1 MIPMKKWT
9 KTYGYGRG
17 YIGDMV
23 QMFRKPGADTR
34 AARFALSQAVLVGT
48 KDPGGLLRQTIMRV
62 AVNVL
67 EAELWE
73 NEPEGDAAHY
83 LLTLHRQTGVG
94 PIRGVTLGAE
104 LVRVYDLDD
113 VTPEASPA
121 IDQTTTPLPEG
132 DPR

>member
-1 MIPMKKWT
+1 MISMKKWT
-9 KTYGYGRG
+9 MTYGYGRG

-34 AARFALSQAVLVGT
+34 AARFALSQAMLART
-48 KDPGGLLRQTIMRV
+48 RDPGGLLRQTIMRV

-73 NEPEGDAAHY
+73 NEPEGDVAHY

-94 PIRGVTLGAE
+94 PVRGVTLGAE

-113 VTPEASPA
+113 VTPDRTPA
-121 IDQTTTPLPEG
+121 IDKNTPPIG
-132 DPR
+132 WMS